1 MISLRYYL
9 DTRKPSSRPDGKF
22 PLKLAVTKRGDT
34 ALLPVLAYA
43 TREEWD
49 PKAQR
54 LKGGRLGDAGRVN
67 TYLARQMLRF
77 EQILRD
83 LVDEGDAATMTARQV
98 RDVIAQRVMEAGPGI
113 SLGEYY
119 DKVTKEKHGST
130 RLGFEN
136 ARASYERAVPRIMER
151 PLSSVTDKDVQKIDD
166 WLRRHLAPNTRN
178 TYIAKLTQVLKR
190 AHREGLVAADA
201 GRDVKLMH
209 VIPKSRALT
218 VEQLRIL
225 LAADPGT
232 DAGREALDFFR
243 LSFYLRA
250 INPEDLFRVGPDDIF
265 NGRLQYTRAKT
276 GRDLSVRVE
285 PEAAEIIAR
294 RGDASHLFSPGK
306 WTDKRNRL
314 QKMDAA
320 LRLLAKGNGLP
331 PVTMYWAR
339 HTFSSLIIELGYS
352 MELLAGALGHSLGPR
367 ITAGYVTLQQ
377 RKVDDVAR
385 RVYDYVAGSWE
396 PER

>member
-22 PLKLAVTKRGDT
+22 SLKLAVTKRGDT

-83 LVDEGDAATMTARQV
+83 LVDEGTAATMTARQV
-98 RDVIAQRVMEAGPGI
+98 RDVIAERVMEAGPGI
-113 SLGEYY
+113 SLGEYF

-232 DAGREALDFFR
+232 DAGREALDFFL